1 MELLPASEGGAHGRA
16 FPGLI
21 RLGPGVNDGCN
32 LGNAAYIVRHD
43 GAGEGD
49 RQAPRVRRILDALA
63 SVPVRNLDG
72 VFNLAMDEIKVYAT
86 SRPLAHVAEAKG
98 GGETTSVRREGSGS
112 GSGSGKRRRC
122 RCAEGGNGEPGG
134 CSLSCLEEPPDY

>member
-1 MELLPASEGGAHGRA
+1 MLITMQVLQVIPSDFDVIKLLQFCDGGDADGGGGRAHRGVELLPASEGGAHGRA

-21 RLGPGVNDGCN
+21 RLGPGVDDGCN

-86 SRPLAHVAEAKG
+86 SRPLAHVA
-98 GGETTSVRREGSGS
+98 
-112 GSGSGKRRRC
+112 
-122 RCAEGGNGEPGG
+122 
-134 CSLSCLEEPPDY
+134 